1 MFSDTESPCD
11 QARSSFQVECFRK
24 AVMTDEAAIADPFQM
39 SRALLDNADALLE
52 DSALLLANGR
62 HARAAALAVV
72 ASEELGKLY
81 HCLMSIT
88 GEAPLPPARS
98 KPWTDHK
105 DKLST
110 MVALELAFMD
120 EGELTD
126 PKGARDAVA
135 HLQRLKN
142 ACFYVDHSAGRI
154 VSPAEVDTG
163 AADQLTRV
171 KAQRDF
177 LRKAFA
183 NVTPENMDAVRP
195 FQRGFEQ
202 LLESLVVEEDLV
214 ATRRRLR
221 AVLEAAQSGDDQTLR
236 RALNAALA
244 EVAVVR
250 EVVGPESGL
259 RSDGHSTRPVGG
271 SEPVG

>member
-1 MFSDTESPCD
+1 
-11 QARSSFQVECFRK
+11 
-24 AVMTDEAAIADPFQM
+24 MTDEAAIADPFQM

-221 AVLEAAQSGDDQTLR
+221 AVLEGSSNLTGH
-236 RALNAALA
+236 
-244 EVAVVR
+244 AV
-250 EVVGPESGL
+250 PAW
-259 RSDGHSTRPVGG
+259 
-271 SEPVG
+271 